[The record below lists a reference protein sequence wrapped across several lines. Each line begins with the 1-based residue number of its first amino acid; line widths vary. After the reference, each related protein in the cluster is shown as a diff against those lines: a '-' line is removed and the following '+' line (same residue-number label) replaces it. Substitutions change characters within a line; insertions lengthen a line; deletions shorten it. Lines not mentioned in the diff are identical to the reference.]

1 MNLLIDTHCLIW
13 AALEPKKLSARVRGL
28 LIDPANTVQVSSISF
43 WEISL
48 KYALGKLEL
57 TGCTP
62 EDLVQAADSMQFVWC
77 LPTAEECASFHRL
90 PRVAHKDPFDR
101 MLVWQCIQ
109 RGMTLL
115 TKDSAMTEYV
125 PLGLRSIW

>member
-1 MNLLIDTHCLIW
+1 
-13 AALEPKKLSARVRGL
+13 
-28 LIDPANTVQVSSISF
+28 
-43 WEISL
+43 
-48 KYALGKLEL
+48 
-57 TGCTP
+57 
-62 EDLVQAADSMQFVWC
+62 MQFVLC
-77 LPTAEECASFHRL
+77 PPTAEECASFHRL

-109 RGMTLL
+109 RGMTLV